1 MTTLSLEL
9 KDADRPQIQIWV
21 DYLRSLDIVQTIK
34 EKEVAIAAPAHLLVE
49 DIRQFY
55 PNEWVLLADTQME
68 GVKVLGG
75 RVILHN
81 PDKHQFALDGR
92 DLVKRHTNV
101 RHYYTGE
108 RPAHQKH
115 IGLIVRQNKTTQL

>member
-21 DYLRSLDIVQTIK
+21 EYLRSLDFVQTIK

-55 PNEWVLLADTQME
+55 PNEWVLLADTDRKS
-68 GVKVLGG
+68 VV
-75 RVILHN
+75 
-81 PDKHQFALDGR
+81 
-92 DLVKRHTNV
+92 
-101 RHYYTGE
+101 
-108 RPAHQKH
+108 
-115 IGLIVRQNKTTQL
+115 

>member
-9 KDADRPQIQIWV
+9 KDADRNQVQVWV
-21 DYLRSLDIVQTIK
+21 DYLRSLHFVQTIR
-34 EKEVAIAAPAHLLVE
+34 EKEIVEPTYLFVE
-49 DIRQFY
+49 DIRQLY
-55 PNEWVLLADTQME
+55 PNEWVLLADAQTE

-81 PDKHQFALDGR
+81 PDKHQFALEGR
-92 DLVKRHTNV
+92 DLVKRYQNV

-108 RPAHQKH
+108 RLANQKH
-115 IGLIVRQNKTTQL
+115 IGLIVRQNKITPL